1 MINFKDA
8 NKYMASTY
16 SYEIFNR
23 VTLYVA
29 WADYKYK
36 KRFGNVVIPTLIAA
50 YAGPFDGFK
59 KDPFEEQ
66 AIKELLILSDWGW
79 NKDLYEVFKQWSVR
93 HCKSTEDMF
102 DFHKTVN
109 STVAKSDKIYKL
121 LEENSAKK
129 IPMELYFP
137 ELTPSGY
144 LQKNNW
150 PRV

>member
-1 MINFKDA
+1 MINFKQA
-8 NKYMASTY
+8 NKYIVSTY
-16 SYEIFNR
+16 SYDIFNR

-29 WADYKYK
+29 WGDYKYK
-36 KRFGNVVIPTLIAA
+36 KRFGNVIIPTLIAA
-50 YAGPFDGFK
+50 YSGPFDGFK

-79 NKDLYEVFKQWSVR
+79 NKDLYEVFKQWSIR
-93 HCKSTEDMF
+93 HCKNTEDMF
-102 DFHKTVN
+102 DFHKTVKAAM
-109 STVAKSDKIYKL
+109 AKSDKVYKL
-121 LEENSAKK
+121 LEENATKK
-129 IPMELYFP
+129 IPIEAYFP